1 MPREFPPSNPSA
13 LPPGTF
19 ENSVSDSIPV
29 FVSCGQGMEPLLAI
43 ELNGLGASEVR
54 ERRGGVMANVS
65 WSDAYRICLWSRLA
79 SRVLLP
85 LCSEAVADT
94 DGLYQLARS
103 IDWPTYFHVDRSF
116 AIEVA
121 GRAQA
126 LTHSHYA
133 ALKIKDAIA
142 DAFREQCGRRPDV
155 SADYPDVRVHLHL
168 ADAACT
174 LSLDLAG
181 ESLHRRGYRDSGG
194 AAPLKE
200 NLAAALLL
208 RAGWPEIAARG
219 GALVDPLCGSGSLL
233 IEAAWIAGDIAPGIL
248 RQRFG
253 FQSLT
258 SYNAAKWLALSDDAE
273 ERRRAGAKNIPS
285 MLGQDIDAEALRSA
299 QANARLAGID
309 RHIEWRQNDFAAARP
324 IGATPG
330 LLITNPPYGERLG
343 TEADLIKLYSLLGV
357 AIKQNF
363 PGWRAAVFTGRPEL
377 GPRLGLRAEKI
388 YNFYN
393 GDLPCKLLL
402 FDILQVDPSLPAA
415 AGKAEDF
422 ANRLRK
428 NHKHLAK
435 WAKRS
440 GVFCYRV
447 YDADLPDY
455 AVAIDLY
462 PTERLRVH
470 VHEYAPPKT
479 IDPNAAER
487 RLRDALAV
495 IQTEFG
501 VPTTAMHFK
510 VRQQQKGNE
519 QYSRQEK
526 RSEFHEIDEHGCRL
540 KVNLDD
546 YVDTGIFLD
555 HRPLRRRI
563 QAESAGKRFL
573 NLFCYT
579 GTATVH
585 AARGGALATCS
596 VDLSANYLE
605 WSRQNLE
612 LNGYAAMLEAPGAAA
627 QTAWRG
633 PRSQVPH
640 GRSHAHRLLRA
651 DCLVWLREQAAT
663 NAAQRFDLI
672 LCDPPTFS
680 NSKRM
685 DDTLD
690 VQRDHVELI
699 ENCMRLL
706 TPGGTLYFS
715 NNRRRFKL
723 EAESLAMFD
732 IADITA
738 QTLDEDFKRPPP
750 PHRCWMIR
758 HR

>member
-1 MPREFPPSNPSA
+1 M
-13 LPPGTF
+13 
-19 ENSVSDSIPV
+19 SDSIAV
-29 FVSCGQGMEPLLAI
+29 FASCGQGLEPLLAA
-43 ELNGLGASEVR
+43 ELSGLGASEVR
-54 ERRGGVMANVS
+54 ERRGGVAATVS
-65 WSDAYRICLWSRLA
+65 WSEAYRICLWSRLA
-79 SRVLLP
+79 SRLLLP
-85 LCSEAVADT
+85 LSTAPVDDT
-94 DGLYQLARS
+94 DGLYELAKA
-103 IDWPTYFHVDRSF
+103 IDWPAYFGVDRSF

-121 GRAQA
+121 GRARA

-133 ALKIKDAIA
+133 ALKVKDAIA
-142 DAFREQCGRRPDV
+142 DRFREHCGRRPDV
-155 SADYPDVRVHLHL
+155 SADHPDVRVHLHL

-181 ESLHRRGYRDSGG
+181 DSLHRRGYRADGG

-208 RAGWPEIAARG
+208 RAGWPEIAASG
-219 GALVDPLCGSGSLL
+219 GALVDPLCGSGTLL

-248 RQRFG
+248 RERFG

-258 SYNAAKWLALSDDAE
+258 SFNAAAWLALSDEAE
-273 ERRRAGAKNIPS
+273 QRRSDGASRIPQMIGS
-285 MLGQDIDAEALRSA
+285 DIDDSALRSA
-299 QANARLAGID
+299 RQNAKLAGVDAQIS
-309 RHIEWRQNDFAAARP
+309 WMQGDFAAAQA
-324 IGATPG
+324 IGAIPG

-377 GPRLGLRAEKI
+377 GPRLGLRADKI

-402 FDILQVDPSLPAA
+402 FDILQVDPLLPAA

-440 GVFCYRV
+440 GVSCYRV

-455 AVAIDLY
+455 AVAVDLY
-462 PTERLRVH
+462 PIKGPIEGPTEELRVH

-495 IQTEFG
+495 IHNEFG

-519 QYSRQEK
+519 QYKRQEK
-526 RSEFHEIDEHGCRL
+526 RSEYHQIEEHGCRL

-555 HRPLRRRI
+555 HRPLRRRL

-579 GTATVH
+579 ATATVH
-585 AARGGALATCS
+585 AARGGAASTCS

-612 LNGYAAMLEAPGAAA
+612 LNGYAATVEAPGAAA

-633 PRSQVPH
+633 PRTQMPH
-640 GRSHAHRLLRA
+640 GRSHAHRLVRA
-651 DCLVWLREQAAT
+651 DCLEWLREQAAT
-663 NAAQRFDLI
+663 SKAQRFDLI

-699 ENCMRLL
+699 RNCMQLL
-706 TPGGTLYFS
+706 TPDGTLYFS

-723 EAESLAMFD
+723 DGEQLKDFD
-732 IADITA
+732 ISDITA
-738 QTLDEDFKRPPP
+738 HTLDEDFKRPPP

-758 HR
+758 HRAP

>member
-1 MPREFPPSNPSA
+1 
-13 LPPGTF
+13 
-19 ENSVSDSIPV
+19 
-29 FVSCGQGMEPLLAI
+29 MEPLLAA
-43 ELNGLGASEVR
+43 ELVAFGAADVR
-54 ERRGGVMANVS
+54 ERRGGVAAEVA
-65 WSDAYRICLWSRLA
+65 WREAYRCCLWSRIA

-85 LCSEAVADT
+85 LCTEPVEDSDA
-94 DGLYQLARS
+94 LYQLAHR
-103 IDWPTYFHVDRSF
+103 IDWPSYFDVDRRF

-121 GRAQA
+121 GRARA

-133 ALKIKDAIA
+133 ALKVKDAIA
-142 DAFREQCGRRPDV
+142 DRFRAHCGERPNV
-155 SADYPDVRVHLHL
+155 SADRPDVRVHLHL
-168 ADAACT
+168 ADAGCT
-174 LSLDLAG
+174 LSLDLG
-181 ESLHRRGYRDSGG
+181 GDSLHRRGYRASAG

-200 NLAAALLL
+200 NLAAALLM
-208 RAGWPEIAARG
+208 RANWPAIAAAG
-219 GALVDPLCGSGSLL
+219 GGLVDPLCGSGTLL
-233 IEAAWIAGDIAPGIL
+233 VEAAWIAGDVAPGLL
-248 RQRFG
+248 REQFG
-253 FQSLT
+253 FQSLN
-258 SYNAAKWLALSDDAE
+258 SYDAAIWRELQDEAQQ
-273 ERRRAGAKNIPS
+273 RRVDGASKIPR
-285 MLGQDIDAEALRSA
+285 MLGTDIDADALRSA
-299 QANARLAGID
+299 RQNARLAGVD
-309 RHIEWRQNDFAAARP
+309 AQLEFREGDFAAARP
-324 IGATPG
+324 IGSTPG

-357 AIKQNF
+357 SIKQNF
-363 PGWRAAVFTGRPEL
+363 PGWHAAVFTGRPEL
-377 GPRLGLRAEKI
+377 GPRLGLRADKL

-402 FDILQVDPSLPAA
+402 FDILQVDATLPAPT
-415 AGKAEDF
+415 GKAEDF

-440 GVFCYRV
+440 GVSCYRV

-455 AVAIDLY
+455 AVAVDLY
-462 PTERLRVH
+462 PCEELRVH

-495 IQTEFG
+495 IHTEFA

-519 QYSRQEK
+519 QYGRHEQKAET
-526 RSEFHEIDEHGCRL
+526 HEIEEHGCRL

-546 YVDTGIFLD
+546 YIDTGIFLD

-563 QAESAGKRFL
+563 QSEAAGKRFL

-579 GTATVH
+579 STATVH
-585 AARGGALATCS
+585 AARGGAASSCS

-612 LNGYAAMLEAPGAAA
+612 LNGYAASVEAPGAAA
-627 QTAWRG
+627 HTAWRG
-633 PRSQVPH
+633 PRTQLPH
-640 GRSHAHRLLRA
+640 ARSHAHRLVRA
-651 DCLVWLREQAAT
+651 DCLVWLREQAASNT
-663 NAAQRFDLI
+663 SPRYDLI

-699 ENCMRLL
+699 QNCMALL
-706 TPGGTLYFS
+706 ARGGTLYFS

-723 EAESLAMFD
+723 DGEALQAFD
-732 IADITA
+732 ISDITA

-758 HR
+758 HRLG